1 MRKEQSELTRQ
12 RLLDA
17 SLELFVH
24 RGYPGT
30 SVRDIAKAAKVSP
43 GLMFHYFPS
52 KLALLEEHIE
62 IVDRGITSVS
72 DLLRSSKEP
81 LEAFRT
87 VATMILESLKDNY
100 TRNLFLLANQVLSLE
115 SIPLVAK
122 RRVSASKSIQTS
134 VPLIVLGQRKHEIR
148 KGDPLALA
156 VAFWGALQGIP
167 EVLVWNPD
175 APIPNPDDVVSILK
189 A

>member
-1 MRKEQSELTRQ
+1 MHKEQSELTRQ

-52 KLALLEEHIE
+52 KLAILEEHIK

-81 LEAFRT
+81 LEAFR
-87 VATMILESLKDNY
+87 
-100 TRNLFLLANQVLSLE
+100 F
-115 SIPLVAK
+115 
-122 RRVSASKSIQTS
+122 
-134 VPLIVLGQRKHEIR
+134 G
-148 KGDPLALA
+148 
-156 VAFWGALQGIP
+156 
-167 EVLVWNPD
+167 
-175 APIPNPDDVVSILK
+175 
-189 A
+189 